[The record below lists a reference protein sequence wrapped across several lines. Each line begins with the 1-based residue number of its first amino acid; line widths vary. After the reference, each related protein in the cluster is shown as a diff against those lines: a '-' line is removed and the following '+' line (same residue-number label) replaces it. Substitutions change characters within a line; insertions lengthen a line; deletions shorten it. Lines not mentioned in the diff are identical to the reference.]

1 MIGAYPALVWCQA
14 TLKPLSNQQNK
25 VPTLPK
31 ATIGAALPNRGA
43 IYLFKMPPLYLN
55 LVYIR
60 SSALTRDAPRTKWI
74 PLMKT
79 YEMNG
84 HSNHDKSYNVPNETM
99 TKKHPQTWTCQ
110 KSRSSI
116 QLPVQMVAGEP
127 HTYKHITGTLL
138 STSLKTTWFPLEI
151 QWLMTHDNLISKH
164 LLPTSSNKHCG
175 TQPTLAIEHG
185 FKGY

>member
-1 MIGAYPALVWCQA
+1 
-14 TLKPLSNQQNK
+14 
-25 VPTLPK
+25 
-31 ATIGAALPNRGA
+31 
-43 IYLFKMPPLYLN
+43 LN

-60 SSALTRDAPRTKWI
+60 SSAPTRDAPRTKWI

-79 YEMNG
+79 YEMSG

-151 QWLMTHDNLISKH
+151 QWLMTIWFPSTCCQQVRTSIAEHNL
-164 LLPTSSNKHCG
+164 LWQLNTG
-175 TQPTLAIEHG
+175 W
-185 FKGY
+185 KGIN